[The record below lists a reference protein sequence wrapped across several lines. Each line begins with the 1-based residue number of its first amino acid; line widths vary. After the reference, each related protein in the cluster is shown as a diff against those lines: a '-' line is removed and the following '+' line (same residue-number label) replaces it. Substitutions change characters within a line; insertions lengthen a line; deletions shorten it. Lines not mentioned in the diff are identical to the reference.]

1 MSTVQTNQEVGVE
14 DVQRTLADLLG
25 PKYRVTGASGSTLK
39 VGRTGVIPAQ
49 VKMSRAN
56 GVTTFKVTTTG
67 LIVSRIVQA
76 VSLNPRVRRA
86 LEQAYPKAASPV

>member
-1 MSTVQTNQEVGVE
+1 MAAVQTKQEVGVE

-25 PKYRVTGASGSTLK
+25 PKYHVTVASGSTLK
-39 VGRTGVIPAQ
+39 VGRSGVIPAQ

-56 GVTTFKVTTTG
+56 GVTTFKVVTTG

-76 VSLNPRVRRA
+76 ASLNPRVRRA
-86 LEQAYPKAASPV
+86 LKEAYSTITG

>member
-1 MSTVQTNQEVGVE
+1 MSTVQTKQEVEVE

-25 PKYRVTGASGSTLK
+25 PKYHVTVSSGSTLK

-56 GVTTFKVTTTG
+56 GVTRT
-67 LIVSRIVQA
+67 SRW
-76 VSLNPRVRRA
+76 RR
-86 LEQAYPKAASPV
+86 PV